1 MLRWLW
7 CTSQHLYRGYQ
18 QCMYTLQAHNVWHK
32 LNIFGCR
39 DVPHLIF
46 FITNI
51 FRQGTKSLYTLTH
64 THTRLF
70 SFNFRF
76 CLYLSLA
83 LSVAR
88 SPLNVWFQLLRRTYM
103 QNHQWLLSYDYCFLN
118 AVSVGFIISHKAPYI
133 RALTHP
139 HARYNYF
146 YHTYTIQSTVD
157 KVVINTTI
165 LNISLFCNFIKR
177 MPIPTSL
184 AEIITKVEWAKKQ

>member
-1 MLRWLW
+1 MYFTAFVSRVPTMYVYFAGAQCLTQIEYIWLSW
-7 CTSQHLYRGYQ
+7 RSALNFLYYQ
-18 QCMYTLQAHNVWHK
+18 YFSTGHK
-32 LNIFGCR
+32 IAI
-39 DVPHLIF
+39 H
-46 FITNI
+46 
-51 FRQGTKSLYTLTH
+51 TH